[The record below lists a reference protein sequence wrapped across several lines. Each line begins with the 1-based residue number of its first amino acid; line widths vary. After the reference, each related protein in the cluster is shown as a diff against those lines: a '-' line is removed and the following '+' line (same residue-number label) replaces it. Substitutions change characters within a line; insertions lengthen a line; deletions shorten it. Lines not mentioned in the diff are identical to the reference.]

1 MILRIGES
9 DAFSSFPF
17 RSPADTFIRQPIDQ
31 SMTLCIHMP
40 AMGPSSVRTMLL
52 RGYAAIFSIS
62 VFSAIFTGN
71 LLLVSAAVRQAP
83 SSGPY
88 YVAPNGVTVMC
99 PGVAVGDTFDI
110 NGVTYT
116 RENSSTLKS
125 LAKNSSPQLTTSCTT
140 GITSMSKLFYYKT
153 SFNVDISSWD
163 TSSVTTMFEMF
174 YVRASPSRVSLL
186 LRRRIVVIGRPL
198 SPRSDITAH
207 STRPPVPRCAVECL
221 CLQSAHR

>member
-1 MILRIGES
+1 
-9 DAFSSFPF
+9 
-17 RSPADTFIRQPIDQ
+17 
-31 SMTLCIHMP
+31 
-40 AMGPSSVRTMLL
+40 MLL

-62 VFSAIFTGN
+62 VFSAVLRGN
-71 LLLVSAAVRQAP
+71 LLIVSAAVRQAP

-116 RENSSTLKS
+116 RVDSTTLQS
-125 LAKNSSPQLTTSCTT
+125 LAKDSSPQLTTSCTT
-140 GITSMSKLFYYKT
+140 GITSMSYLFQWNEK
-153 SFNVDISSWD
+153 FNVDISSWD

-186 LRRRIVVIGRPL
+186 LRRCVVVVARPL
-198 SPRSDITAH
+198 YPRSEIAAH
-207 STRPPVPRCAVECL
+207 SARPPVPRCAVESQD
-221 CLQSAHR
+221 LQSAHR